1 MLPDSYFER
10 FSTPKYRNKNPVQR
24 MLIRRFVSA
33 LHSVFV
39 GAGPVKRVVE
49 VGVGEGFLS
58 GWLSERFPDVEFT
71 GIDMS
76 ASDIE
81 KLKEKFPRIDA
92 HVGKVE
98 DLGGLARPF
107 DLVMCCEVLEHVDV
121 PAQALE
127 SLLSLQPKRLILSV
141 PHEPFFMLSNLAR
154 LKNVTRLG
162 NDPEHLH
169 HWSAGSFRRF
179 LESRLEVEHVELPY
193 PWILTLSKPR

>member
-10 FSTPKYRNKNPVQR
+10 FATPKYRNKNPIQR
-24 MLIRRFVSA
+24 ALIRRFVSA
-33 LHSVFV
+33 LHSAFV

-58 GWLSERFPDVEFT
+58 GWLSERFPDVSFT

-76 ASDIE
+76 AADIA
-81 KLKEKFPRIDA
+81 KLREKFPRIDA
-92 HVGKVE
+92 HVGRVE
-98 DLGGLARPF
+98 DLGALERPF
-107 DLVMCCEVLEHVDV
+107 DLVMCCEVLEHVDD
-121 PAQALE
+121 PDAALQ
-127 SLLSLQPKRLILSV
+127 SLLSLQPKRLLLSV

-169 HWSAGSFRRF
+169 HWGARSFRRF
-179 LESRLEVEHVELPY
+179 LEKRLDVEHVELPY
-193 PWILTLSKPR
+193 PWILTLSRPR